1 MKKLNTLIFAALSC
15 GLFATS
21 AQAEDFSSTP
31 PCAAMPIQASAEG
44 AQVAYGIKIVKT
56 NEGRKSEVYHA
67 TVSGLFGEAIPL
79 AFTTGSSDLVSRIGA
94 GSALPAVLDFMN
106 ITILPVSYNQATGA
120 LETKIDVEQG
130 GRLNGAQASSYKA
143 QSCMELGAAPS
154 VMLLDSQG
162 DPEKKG
168 GSKVEAFISAQ
179 RLVI

>member
-21 AQAEDFSSTP
+21 AQAADFSSRP

-44 AQVAYGIKIVKT
+44 EQVVYGIKIVKT
-56 NEGRKSEVYHA
+56 NEGRKSDVYHA

-79 AFTTGSSDLVSRIGA
+79 AFTRSSDLVSRIGA

-106 ITILPVSYNQATGA
+106 ITVLPVSYNQATGA

-130 GRLNGAQASSYKA
+130 GRLNDAQASSYKA